1 MVQGSTTQ
9 QYKELSYNEMS
20 VSVFI
25 VPDNTQSLSGWL
37 LSPWIHI
44 AGHLEDKS
52 ATLTVRLCVS
62 ALLIFSTTTHLMYYK
77 PVMGNSS
84 KSTIQYLQWTNLT
97 SLQIIAPKWLCL
109 AKAVE

>member
-52 ATLTVRLCVS
+52 ATLTVRLCLCSFDFLYNHSSDVLQTS
-62 ALLIFSTTTHLMYYK
+62 DGQFKQKYNSIFTVDQFDK
-77 PVMGNSS
+77 SS
-84 KSTIQYLQWTNLT
+84 
-97 SLQIIAPKWLCL
+97 IIAPKWLCL